1 MTATGPELAGPA
13 IGELGSVHP
22 IEPVT
27 LTARTRQFF
36 AQVETLVMFGFPR
49 QDSTFLGRAFRTF
62 FSPAA
67 VFAFEHHI
75 ISRPTLTLFRA
86 RADYAWAKAGA

>member
-1 MTATGPELAGPA
+1 
-13 IGELGSVHP
+13 LGSVHP

-75 ISRPTLTLFRA
+75 ISRPTLTPFRA

>member
-1 MTATGPELAGPA
+1 
-13 IGELGSVHP
+13 
-22 IEPVT
+22 
-27 LTARTRQFF
+27 
-36 AQVETLVMFGFPR
+36 MFGFPR

-67 VFAFEHHI
+67 VLAFEHHI

-86 RADYAWAKAGA
+86 RADYAWAKAAA

>member
-1 MTATGPELAGPA
+1 VTATGPELAGPA

-62 FSPAA
+62 FLLRLSSLLS
-67 VFAFEHHI
+67 I
-75 ISRPTLTLFRA
+75 TSS
-86 RADYAWAKAGA
+86 AGRH

>member
-67 VFAFEHHI
+67 VLAFEHHI

-86 RADYAWAKAGA
+86 RADYVWAKAAA

>member
-1 MTATGPELAGPA
+1 VTATGPELAGPA

-75 ISRPTLTLFRA
+75 ISRPTLTPFRA